1 MRPNSLFF
9 DREKN
14 QGLLRTMSIIVTVA
28 FLVLIGYILIR
39 YKRFAYLLHGELFTA
54 PMFGFLLLGY
64 LALAVAAVFL
74 IRWANCRVKRMPAL
88 WALAIFLVAL
98 LPRVFVLLALRAPA
112 FGGALFS
119 RLNLL
124 AFFHADNLP
133 ALFACA
139 AGSLS
144 SVVVYL
150 IARRFDDGSAPAAGL
165 LFALY
170 PANLIS
176 GLFQPVMQTVVL
188 FALLSVLFALE
199 AFAALEPRRAVAFS
213 ALSGLSLAACGVA
226 LASVWLMA
234 LAFGVFW
241 LILLLSSFGQEG
253 EPRRLLLLALAFC
266 AVLFTL
272 RIVSLASPLR
282 GSLDADLSGATAPG
296 AALQAREG
304 EALLDSLDWETL
316 QKGYDLQ
323 GRPVRLDQNLAQ
335 LWLEKD
341 AALTMATGSAAFSA
355 SQLAPFAQGIRLLDF
370 FYVAGVL
377 LFAWIGGLLRRR
389 GGVGDLLLLVFL
401 VWALSHLFSDR
412 QAITRAL
419 GMPILMILASFG
431 VFAIVG
437 TEPRP
442 KEHGKY
448 ASCVNRGA
456 LNFGELPPTDAGL
469 ERKSAFHPLTGGS
482 ARTQQSNGLFA
493 AMEADM
499 AQQKQQ
505 SDHPTGGF

>member
-9 DREKN
+9 DRETN
-14 QGLLRTMSIIVTVA
+14 QGFLRTMSILVTIV
-28 FLVLIGYILIR
+28 FLVLTGYLLIR
-39 YKRFAYLLHGELFTA
+39 YKRFAYLLHGELFTT
-54 PMFGFLLLGY
+54 PMFGFLLLGFLV
-64 LALAVAAVFL
+64 LAIAAVLL

-88 WALAIFLVAL
+88 WASAIFLIAL
-98 LPRVFVLLALRAPA
+98 LPRMLILLALRAPA
-112 FGGALFS
+112 FGGDLFS
-119 RLNLL
+119 RLNLTAL
-124 AFFHADNLP
+124 FLEENIP

-144 SVVVYL
+144 AMAVYL
-150 IARRFDDGSAPAAGL
+150 LARRFDDGSAPAAGL

-170 PANLIS
+170 PANMIS
-176 GLFQPVMQTVVL
+176 CLRQPVVQAVAL
-188 FALLSVLFALE
+188 FALLSALFVLE
-199 AFAALEPRRAVAFS
+199 AFAAPEARRAVAFS
-213 ALSGLSLAACGVA
+213 ALSGLSLAVCGIA
-226 LASVWLMA
+226 LASIWLVA

-241 LILLLSSFGQEG
+241 LSLLLSSFRQEG

-266 AVLFTL
+266 AVLFAL

-282 GSLDADLSGATAPG
+282 DSLDADLSGATAPG

-304 EALLDSLDWETL
+304 DELLDSLDWETL
-316 QKGYDLQ
+316 QKGYALQ

-341 AALTMATGSAAFSA
+341 DALYREMDSVSFRA
-355 SQLAPFAQGIRLLDF
+355 SVLAPFSSAIRLLDF
-370 FYVAGVL
+370 FFVAGVL

-389 GGVGDLLLLVFL
+389 GGAGDLLLMVFL
-401 VWALSHLFSDR
+401 VWALAHLFSDR

-431 VFAIVG
+431 MFALVG

-448 ASCVNRGA
+448 ASCVNHGA
-456 LNFGELPPTDAGL
+456 LNFGDIPPTDAGL
-469 ERKSAFHPLTGGS
+469 ERKGAFHS
-482 ARTQQSNGLFA
+482 
-493 AMEADM
+493 
-499 AQQKQQ
+499 
-505 SDHPTGGF
+505 